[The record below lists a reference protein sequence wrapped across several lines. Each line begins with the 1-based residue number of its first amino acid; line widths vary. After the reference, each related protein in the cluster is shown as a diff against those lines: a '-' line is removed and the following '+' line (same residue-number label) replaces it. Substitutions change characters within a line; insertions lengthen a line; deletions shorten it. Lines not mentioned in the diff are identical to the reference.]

1 MVVDDF
7 KLLDVVSANE
17 DPFQIAVHTP
27 VRIWTDG
34 GALRMAFLDSD
45 WIEEQA
51 GRLLPTAP
59 MKDRTLITAPRRRRR
74 RLPREDRGRPPGPR
88 RPGFSPP
95 PPIAGGRGG
104 AVSGVG
110 SGGRTANGGAR

>member
-59 MKDRTLITAPRRRRR
+59 MKDRTLITAPG
-74 RLPREDRGRPPGPR
+74 EDAGVFLAKIGADPQAHGDPDSLHRPQ
-88 RPGFSPP
+88 
-95 PPIAGGRGG
+95 
-104 AVSGVG
+104 
-110 SGGRTANGGAR
+110 